1 MGETAIVVGATGLV
15 GRALTDQLADADHI
29 SSVVTLTRRPAL
41 HSSPKV
47 CNKVVNFD
55 SLKDHAP
62 LFKGNILFSC
72 LGTTHKQAGSI
83 EAQRK
88 VDLDYQYEA
97 AQLAAGQG
105 VRHYLLVSSFRADAD
120 SDNAYLNMKGELEK
134 RVQTLPFERISIFQ
148 PSILKGPRPE
158 LRMGEKTLGRILPAI
173 CLMPGLRRFR
183 PIQGEQVAAKMVRVS
198 CTPGNSLEWFVL
210 DEIFAM

>member
-1 MGETAIVVGATGLV
+1 VTN
-15 GRALTDQLADADHI
+15 QLADADHI
-29 SSVVTLTRRPAL
+29 NCVVTLTRRPAL

-62 LFKGNILFSC
+62 LFKGDIMFSC
-72 LGTTHKQAGSI
+72 LGTTYRQAGSI

-88 VDLDYQYEA
+88 VDLDYQYAA
-97 AQLAAGQG
+97 AQLAVGQG
-105 VRHYLLVSSFRADAD
+105 VRHYLLISSFRADAD
-120 SDNAYLNMKGELEK
+120 SGNAYLKMKGELEK
-134 RVQTLPFERISIFQ
+134 RVQDLSFERLSIFQ
-148 PSILKGPRPE
+148 PSLLTGPRPE
-158 LRMGEKTLGRILPAI
+158 PRMGEKTLGRVLPAI

-183 PIQGEQVAAKMVRVS
+183 PIRGEQVAAKMVRVS
-198 CTPGNSLEWFVL
+198 RTPKNSLEWFVL